1 MSSTPK
7 PNHIPPRITRADF
20 QQGRMKPGSYSYED
34 ISAAVVDHLSRSE
47 DEMTSTQL
55 EGIKKFKYNGT
66 WYVSFSIFEKRY

>member
-1 MSSTPK
+1 
-7 PNHIPPRITRADF
+7 
-20 QQGRMKPGSYSYED
+20 MKPGSYSYED

-66 WYVSFSIFEKRY
+66 WCVSFSILEKRY